1 MPARCKKR
9 EKSAQKAQKS
19 SGHPWRWKKD
29 VFCSPHATHSCGAK
43 PGCITLAPQ
52 VLHFGLRVCLRWRTV
67 IYLGRSLPPI
77 VWCLPRFDRGLVCVQ
92 LNGTATPCIN
102 ESFWQRQRQDKQHG
116 RKGQKQEKGDED
128 WLKEL
133 WPEFA
138 VFSGE
143 NGKFDQKAKKI
154 RIPTGT
160 LFWAIFFG

>member
-9 EKSAQKAQKS
+9 EKSAQKGAKS

-102 ESFWQRQRQDKQHG
+102 ESFGKGRSDKQHG

-128 WLKEL
+128 WFKKYGPNLQ
-133 WPEFA
+133 
-138 VFSGE
+138 FSQ
-143 NGKFDQKAKKI
+143 GKMANSTKKQ
-154 RIPTGT
+154 RK
-160 LFWAIFFG
+160 